1 MTVYVVQEVPKF
13 NITVAQKYGNL
24 EIILP
29 PGNMSFSTEATLKK
43 AADKL
48 SSFTKDDYLLMIGD
62 PIAMAICFT
71 VALSKADGNLNVLKW
86 DRQTN
91 SYNVVN
97 ININK
102 VLGERYD

>member
-13 NITVAQKYGNL
+13 NITVAQSYGNL
-24 EIILP
+24 DVILP

-48 SSFTKDDYLLMIGD
+48 TNFDSRDYLLMIGD

-71 VALSKADGNLNVLKW
+71 IALSKAEGNLNVLKW
-86 DRQTN
+86 DRQTLT
-91 SYNVVN
+91 YNVVN
-97 ININK
+97 VNINK